1 MEYRQKVVDAA
12 VAELRYQLG
21 EDAVDQHGTR
31 VQIEGSFKMARVVE
45 AIIRTALDDNAA
57 IVEEIARN
65 IAPDSNDWE
74 IYVDTATDALTAACS
89 AILAQ
94 LDPLP

>member
-21 EDAVDQHGTR
+21 DDAVDQYGTR
-31 VQIEGSFKMARVVE
+31 VQIEGSFKMARVIE
-45 AIIRTALDDNAA
+45 AIIRAALDNNAA
-57 IVEEIARN
+57 VVEEIARN

-74 IYVDTATDALTAACS
+74 THADTATDALVAARS
-89 AILAQ
+89 AILTQ

>member
-21 EDAVDQHGTR
+21 EEAVDQHGTR

-45 AIIRTALDDNAA
+45 AVIRAALDDDGA
-57 IVEEIARN
+57 IVEEVARN
-65 IAPDSNDWE
+65 IAPDAKDWVA
-74 IYVDTATDALTAACS
+74 YADTATDALAAACS